1 MQLTYFRVKMSKEKA
16 IARFLEWSHW
26 QPKEVRQISLEQA
39 PELLTD
45 KTCTGVYVY
54 ETADWTRFEF
64 IAGSCA
70 DITIDQWMEFMPAC
84 PVYVSVNLFEDEKYR
99 GIITTVENR
108 TAHRE
113 YQSGVYMSVPEGV
126 SIYYMADEYFLPDM
140 QDGTLYV
147 F

>member
-1 MQLTYFRVKMSKEKA
+1 MQLTYFRVKMPKEKA
-16 IARFLEWSHW
+16 ITRFLEWSHW
-26 QPKEVRQISLEQA
+26 QPKEVQQVALEQA
-39 PELLTD
+39 PDLLTEQVR
-45 KTCTGVYVY
+45 TGIYVY

-70 DITIDQWMEFMPAC
+70 DITMEQWMEFAQDC
-84 PVYVSVNLFEDEKYR
+84 PLYVSVNLFEDEKYR
-99 GIITTVENR
+99 GIITTVENS

-126 SIYYMADEYFLPDM
+126 TIYYMADEYFLPDM
-140 QDGTLYV
+140 QDGTLYI